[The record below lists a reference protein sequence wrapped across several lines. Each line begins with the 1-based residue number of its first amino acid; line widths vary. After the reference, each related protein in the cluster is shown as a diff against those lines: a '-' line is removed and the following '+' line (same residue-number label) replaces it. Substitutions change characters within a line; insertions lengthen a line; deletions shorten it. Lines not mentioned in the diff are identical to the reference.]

1 MPPNSLTRFTR
12 LHVSLSSVGPSLVHL
27 RNVRYQAHDAL
38 FDQDDL
44 EEARRWYASFDKD
57 SLPKGQTSYSRS
69 SGPGGQHV
77 NKTESKAISV
87 WPVGELSRSLPK
99 LLRPALKSSRY
110 YTVRSDSITIQAQ
123 TQRSRSANTED
134 NHQKLVDELHRL
146 YREQV
151 PSSTSETKIKKHE
164 EACVIPFSD
173 PFAYWFAFSLLVRKT
188 YTDTLY
194 REKAFNR
201 NRLKAKK
208 HQTAKKASRKGGG
221 QYE

>member
-1 MPPNSLTRFTR
+1 MPPTSLIRITR
-12 LHVSLSSVGPSLVHL
+12 SPLSFSPPGPSLVHL
-27 RNVRYQAHDAL
+27 RTLRYQAHDAL

-44 EEARRWYASFDKD
+44 EEARRWYASFDRG

-87 WPVGELSRSLPK
+87 WPVSELSKGLPK
-99 LLRPALKSSRY
+99 LLRSALRSSRY

-123 TQRSRSANTED
+123 TQRSRSANTDD
-134 NHQKLVDELHRL
+134 NHEKLVDELHRI

-151 PSSTSETKIKKHE
+151 PTATSGTKIKKHE
-164 EACVIPFSD
+164 EA
-173 PFAYWFAFSLLVRKT
+173 
-188 YTDTLY
+188 
-194 REKAFNR
+194 EKAFNR

-208 HQTAKKASRKGGG
+208 HQTTKKASRKGGG